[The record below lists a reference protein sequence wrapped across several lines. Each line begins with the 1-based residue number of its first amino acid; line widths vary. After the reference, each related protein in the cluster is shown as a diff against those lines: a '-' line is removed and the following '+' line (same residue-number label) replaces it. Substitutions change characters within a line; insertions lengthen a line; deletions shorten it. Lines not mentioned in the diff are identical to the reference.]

1 MAFTLTAQIKLQN
14 PDNIG
19 QFINQLRGQIG
30 KVNVNVNVSGGS
42 QLNTL
47 NKQLNNVASNAKSA
61 SGSISNFGEQ
71 AALAAKR
78 FFAFSVA
85 TNGFLKL
92 IGAIQRGANDAIAFE
107 KEVYKIAQVTGTAV
121 RDLRD
126 LTDEVTRLSG
136 SLGVSS
142 SKILNAAQVLAQAGL
157 SAEDT
162 KVALAAL
169 AKTELSATFDDISNT
184 TEGAIAIFAQFGVKA
199 GQLEAKL
206 GSINAVA
213 GKFAVESS
221 DLVTAVRRTGGAFQ
235 AAGGSLEELISLF
248 TSVRATTRE
257 SAESI
262 ATGFRTIFTRLQRT
276 KTVTFLED
284 IGVQLRDFEGQFVG
298 PYEAIRRLS
307 AVLKEIPST
316 DPRFAQV
323 IEELGGFR
331 QVSKVIPLI
340 QKFSEAEKAL
350 VVAQQGQGS
359 LARDAAQAQGSLA
372 NQLAKVR
379 EEFDALLRKIAG
391 NDAFKGLVL
400 VTTQLATALIKVADA
415 AVPLL
420 PFLSIITALKVNKV
434 APAFFAGFAKK
445 GGLGFN
451 KGGEVPAMK
460 FANGGLVPGS
470 GNSDTVRANLT
481 PGEFVMRKD
490 AVKAIGANNLHGL
503 QNRKKFQLGGRVED
517 IEDADIPE
525 ILRIMKLNPQPANVS
540 TQDHFANII
549 KKLKNVI
556 IDTAKDD
563 RGAKLLGD
571 HALGG
576 INAIGIQ
583 SAISARKISL
593 ANKQDLSDKKAKKTK
608 IANNITTLMP
618 SEEQRTFGAIYL
630 KPVGLS
636 ETTERRDVDMVS
648 NIEGY
653 GNIPVPIF
661 YKHASMSTESSDNF
675 TKRFDSVMPKVVSDL
690 GRTLSSSFESKPKPV
705 TLEKIP
711 GYDSVKG
718 WLFEGALASL
728 GAPYDD
734 TTDIDDKRT
743 FDFPTGMGKL
753 KGAFGTSLGANR
765 PVDAKLTVG
774 TQEASLN
781 KKAKT
786 WLYDNYK
793 EYFKK
798 PAKFA
803 IGGKASG
810 TDTVPA
816 LLTPGEFVFTK
827 EAAQGIG
834 YRNLHKMNK
843 AKGYAKGGVVQGFA
857 TGGKVEGGGLF
868 SGGGGILALAIGVQT
883 LAQQFGSL
891 SKEMQT
897 AIGAVTSTGTNFI
910 IFKGLLDQI
919 NPKWNGLSKSSQELQ
934 SSYNKVTNKLKSNDA
949 TLKKDAESNLQSKN
963 VNLKD
968 IVENALELKSARRL
982 ANRTNVDISAAR
994 TNPEQYIEKL
1004 EKSKNPAD
1012 KSRLIAA
1019 KQYISVKQQQAKL
1032 LQNTIDLDD
1041 KSIAIAD
1048 NRVKIAKQLQGIEKT
1063 AKPNIQKAQ
1072 RTERNA
1078 NIALGVAGAA
1088 GTIGGIASEY
1098 GASNIRA
1105 GGTSTF
1111 ASGAGGFL
1119 QGGATGAMMGAAIGS
1134 IIPGIGTA
1142 LGAAVGGIGGAIA
1155 GTVTSI
1161 QEANRQI
1168 AAVKFEATFKEFN
1181 RKLAEGA
1188 SVEDLNKFGKQ
1199 ATRRISSTSGDDY
1212 VTALGQL
1219 ESSSIGMDTEFK
1231 KLISSL
1237 AKSGAKSEAV
1247 LKKFYQTIDADT
1259 IGVFA
1264 KATGRTLTELNRDL
1278 KKVADSAVAIA
1289 AANKKVIQAVETVA
1303 DRMNFFANVMNGV
1316 DLGDRRLNESNARSE
1331 FITSGQFKQSP
1342 SILQA
1347 FLDKPDSM
1355 YGTDIS
1361 KIPQDAISL
1370 GGESTA
1376 FNPQNTIGSSL
1387 IDKVNESNVLRQ
1399 SVRGV
1404 LGGIKGK
1411 GSIGNAQETAK
1422 EQFQSKTT
1430 DPVML
1435 ATITSTLAKYASST
1449 DDPSKFAN
1457 ALEQDFEGVVKTLE
1471 EDIKKAGGFEELKK
1485 AIELDIKA
1493 FNEHLNIMSKVN
1505 ELQKQNT
1512 GFDLKKIDINE
1523 SYREDRKKFGLPVQ
1537 AGANIDSE
1545 KQRVIF
1551 KNNALINDP
1560 QAAGAEAIFA
1570 LNKLAKET
1578 QEIHPDFAVVDKFTQ
1593 QLNNA
1598 TSGLEY
1604 MSDYSSRA
1612 SDVMKTISEIRAKK
1626 NEANAVVEG
1635 SASVSGRRELYK
1647 NLKLLEMATS
1657 GQVDNIKPEDQV
1669 GLLKFL
1675 ESAPEAAKATFE
1687 QQNGNVE
1694 DFKQNLRVKLFAN
1707 RPELSEFG
1715 AGSTSGIMRDELTKN
1730 LAATDVKQ
1738 LDQLKDIA
1746 KTSKEA
1752 ADQLQLLNVAKEKE
1766 LQDEHKKVEIAKA
1779 DAGVKAAGDVL
1790 KQETDKKIAIETNQ
1804 ESVQNQ
1810 QDRLAKL
1817 KTLTGATNDKEVQAI
1832 LQQSKD
1838 GFQGYKSKTQ
1848 IEQEQLAVQNGLNKY
1863 GRSYTTENSA
1873 VFEARASLGVG
1884 GAGQRTLGLNSTKNA
1899 DEFYAT
1905 PFEDTKKRQVE
1916 IATEAF
1922 GADAAKLIQD
1932 DLGGFADLGDIG
1944 YDKSNVDLPAY
1955 RNAVRAKAEKLLT
1968 TRQTKLRE
1976 QKDASSLSMD
1986 QAYQNRD
1993 AVKQIY
1999 RGRPGEGALPEDISD
2014 DKLQTQAKDL
2024 DKQQADA
2031 SRSVE
2036 DAQEKFNKA
2045 TENLTKVTD
2054 ALNNFPRD
2062 ISAQVAGT
2070 VNVNLNGATVL
2081 AGIEPRLQQ
2090 IIQDQIQGAF
2100 SRYKEING
2108 GRPNIPEP
2116 ITPPSPFPA
2125 SIMGGTQNA

>member
-47 NKQLNNVASNAKSA
+47 NKQLNNVASSAKGA

-451 KGGEVPAMK
+451 EGGEVPAMK
-460 FANGGLVPGS
+460 FAKGGLVPGS

-503 QNRKKFQLGGRVED
+503 QNRKKFAIGGAVENFTEAEKQELLTTLRGAGGGTGAKITNKDVKQSVNAILAKYLGPDNNPYSSQSKAAFRLGGD
-517 IEDADIPE
+517 FNA
-525 ILRIMKLNPQPANVS
+525 LTA
-540 TQDHFANII
+540 ANI
-549 KKLKNVI
+549 
-556 IDTAKDD
+556 
-563 RGAKLLGD
+563 
-571 HALGG
+571 
-576 INAIGIQ
+576 
-583 SAISARKISL
+583 
-593 ANKQDLSDKKAKKTK
+593 NKETKEKVKAKKTQ
-608 IANNITTLMP
+608 IANNIATLMP
-618 SEEQRTFGAIYL
+618 SEEERTFGAVYL
-630 KPVGLS
+630 KPTGAT
-636 ETTERRDVDMVS
+636 ETTGRREIDMFS

-653 GNIPVPIF
+653 GNIPVPIT
-661 YKHASMSTESSDNF
+661 YKHASMSGESANNF
-675 TKRFDSVMPKVVSDL
+675 TKRFDSVMPKVVSGL
-690 GRTLSSSFESKPKPV
+690 GRDLASSFGSKVQPTK
-705 TLEKIP
+705 LDKIP

-718 WLFEGALASL
+718 WLFEGALTAL
-728 GAPYDD
+728 GAPYADNQTDD
-734 TTDIDDKRT
+734 NRT
-743 FDFPTGMGKL
+743 FDFPRGMGRL
-753 KGAFGTSLGANR
+753 KGIFGTSLGANR
-765 PVDAKLTVG
+765 PVDAKLTAG
-774 TQEASLN
+774 TQEGSLN
-781 KKAKT
+781 NKAKS
-786 WLYDNYK
+786 WLYDHYPQF
-793 EYFKK
+793 FKK
-798 PAKFA
+798 PSKFA

-857 TGGKVEGGGLF
+857 SGGEVKGGGLF

-897 AIGAVTSTGTNFI
+897 VIGAVTSTGTNFI

-919 NPKWNGLSKSSQELQ
+919 NPKWNGLSKSSSELQ
-934 SSYNKVTNKLKSNDA
+934 TRYTKASAKLQSVINNRKEQVKSNQSQYDAIKATRITSKQAYDQRSAFLTSENIITSQLTGKGSAAYRDTVKDEYKNDPKKQKQIMRVIDDTISYSTVDRRRSKQQGQLAQENIRLSNTSKEDAVKKRQSDRYNK
-949 TLKKDAESNLQSKN
+949 Q
-963 VNLKD
+963 
-968 IVENALELKSARRL
+968 I
-982 ANRTNVDISAAR
+982 
-994 TNPEQYIEKL
+994 
-1004 EKSKNPAD
+1004 
-1012 KSRLIAA
+1012 
-1019 KQYISVKQQQAKL
+1019 
-1032 LQNTIDLDD
+1032 
-1041 KSIAIAD
+1041 
-1048 NRVKIAKQLQGIEKT
+1048 KT
-1063 AKPNIQKAQ
+1063 AQ
-1072 RTERNA
+1072 RLETGT
-1078 NIALGVAGAA
+1078 NIALGSAALATAAGSFISERGAA
-1088 GTIGGIASEY
+1088 
-1098 GASNIRA
+1098 NIRA
-1105 GGTSTF
+1105 GGTDTI
-1111 ASGAGGFL
+1111 ASGVGGAL
-1119 QGGATGAMMGAAIGS
+1119 QGAGTGAILGATVGS
-1134 IIPGIGTA
+1134 FAGPIGTA
-1142 LGAAVGGIGGAIA
+1142 IGALVGAIGG
-1155 GTVTSI
+1155 GTIGLITSLE
-1161 QEANRQI
+1161 EANRQI

-1188 SVEDLNKFGKQ
+1188 SVEDLNRFGKQ

-1231 KLISSL
+1231 KLIGSL

-1278 KKVADSAVAIA
+1278 KKVADSAVAVA
-1289 AANKKVIQAVETVA
+1289 AANKKVLQAVETVA
-1303 DRMNFFANVMNGV
+1303 DRMNFFANLMNGI
-1316 DLGDRRLNESNARSE
+1316 DLGNRKLDESNARSE
-1331 FITSGQFKQSP
+1331 FITSGQFKQAP
-1342 SILQA
+1342 SRLAA
-1347 FLDKPDSM
+1347 FLDKPDSFTNDERALLPLAEEATTSLGS
-1355 YGTDIS
+1355 YGTDL
-1361 KIPQDAISL
+1361 A
-1370 GGESTA
+1370 
-1376 FNPQNTIGSSL
+1376 N
-1387 IDKVNESNVLRQ
+1387 KVGNANNLRE

-1411 GSIGNAQETAK
+1411 GSIDNAQETAK
-1422 EQFQSKTT
+1422 EQFGAKTT

-1449 DDPSKFAN
+1449 DDPAKFAN

-1512 GFDLKKIDINE
+1512 GFDLKKIDINA
-1523 SYREDRKKFGLPVQ
+1523 SYREDRQKLGLPVQ

-1551 KNNALINDP
+1551 KNNALIDDP
-1560 QAAGAEAIFA
+1560 KAAGAEVIFA
-1570 LNKLAKET
+1570 LNQLAKET

-1657 GQVDNIKPEDQV
+1657 GQADNIKPEDQV

-1687 QQNGNVE
+1687 KQGENVE
-1694 DFKQNLRVKLFAN
+1694 DFKQKLRVGLFAN

-1715 AGSTSGIMRDELTKN
+1715 AGSHAGDFKDELTKN

-1738 LDQLKDIA
+1738 LDELKNIA
-1746 KTSKEA
+1746 ITSKEA
-1752 ADQLQLLNVAKEKE
+1752 LVQLQEINKVKNDELEKE
-1766 LQDEHKKVEIAKA
+1766 HKNVEIAKA

-1817 KTLTGATNDKEVQAI
+1817 KTLTGAKNDKEVQAI
-1832 LQQSKD
+1832 LQQSKVGFD
-1838 GFQGYKSKTQ
+1838 GYKTKQQIDEETQVAKRGLQGYKGHFTQ
-1848 IEQEQLAVQNGLNKY
+1848 F
-1863 GRSYTTENSA
+1863 SA
-1873 VFEARASLGVG
+1873 VTADRLSG
-1884 GAGQRTLGLNSTKNA
+1884 GAIGLGAMAAGDTSRYIANTDMGSEKIKKMHYDRAVSQFGKTAA
-1899 DEFYAT
+1899 DLVQ
-1905 PFEDTKKRQVE
+1905 K
-1916 IATEAF
+1916 
-1922 GADAAKLIQD
+1922 
-1932 DLGGFADLGDIG
+1932 DLGNQADYENVQ
-1944 YDKSNVDLPAY
+1944 YDSNFVDKGQLEDQMDKATKRYLEKVISQNTDTGNRPATY
-1955 RNAVRAKAEKLLT
+1955 L
-1968 TRQTKLRE
+1968 
-1976 QKDASSLSMD
+1976 D

-2031 SRSVE
+2031 S
-2036 DAQEKFNKA
+2036 KA
-2045 TENLTKVTD
+2045 TERAQERFDEAVKHLDKVTE

-2070 VNVNLNGATVL
+2070 VNVNVNGT
-2081 AGIEPRLQQ
+2081 Q
-2090 IIQDQIQGAF
+2090 IIDGIGGLVQTMVNDQINAAF

-2116 ITPPSPFPA
+2116 VSVPTSTHK
-2125 SIMGGTQNA
+2125 IMSAEMNV